1 MTVIYHIFQGSLHD
15 SAEERLRK
23 TESEKD
29 SLSLHVSV
37 LTDQI
42 DAQSEKIRDLEYSL
56 AERHDKVINT
66 EDMLQSV
73 SKIKLM
79 LMLYKSTVNS
89 EIIAIQCMFLLL
101 QKKRSKSYNRNNL
114 NSQFEIFQ
122 MNKTGF
128 VPISQKLKLCLS
140 LK

>member
-1 MTVIYHIFQGSLHD
+1 MDRRKSAADYDDFVRRVYYQTLPGPRRRSRYGSLHD

-66 EDMLQSV
+66 EDMLQSED
-73 SKIKLM
+73 M
-79 LMLYKSTVNS
+79 STALLKKPT
-89 EIIAIQCMFLLL
+89 EIHYL
-101 QKKRSKSYNRNNL
+101 
-114 NSQFEIFQ
+114 
-122 MNKTGF
+122 
-128 VPISQKLKLCLS
+128 
-140 LK
+140 